1 MSTFHPFLVASIL
14 LAGPSSAWFAAG
26 DETSPP
32 PGWREIDGRKEPH
45 WLPQHVVWEGVMRS
59 LVSFASDGVDG
70 GHSDESIAALSRYTL
85 YISPSE
91 IRRALDVARSA
102 INRVDELRRPLNE
115 EHGSGKSLGWTRDR
129 RLKTLEAAERE
140 VMNGKL
146 ELQSQLSPQA
156 FRAVERWAAI
166 LSFGTVLWV
175 RE

>member
-1 MSTFHPFLVASIL
+1 MSTFQPFLVASLI
-14 LAGPSSAWFAAG
+14 LAGPGSAWLVAA
-26 DETSPP
+26 EEPSPP
-32 PGWREIDGRKEPH
+32 PGWREIDGRKEPQR
-45 WLPQHVVWEGVMRS
+45 LPQYVVWEGAMRS
-59 LVSFASDGVDG
+59 LVRTASDGVDG
-70 GHSDESIAALSRYTL
+70 GYSDESIAALSRYTL

-91 IRRALDVARSA
+91 VRRALDVARSA
-102 INRVDELRRPLNE
+102 INRVDELRKPLNE

-140 VMNGKL
+140 VMRGKL

-156 FRAVERWAAI
+156 FRAVERWAVI